1 MTGRTRHGPAT
12 GPLIPQQ
19 RGAIWYYFVPG
30 CLAFVA
36 AIGIGN
42 LLTARSDVAAEQ
54 NRAFSRVTVQIM
66 PDGATAPPAEIP
78 AALAVLNATPG
89 IASAAVLSDTDNSA
103 LIAPWLGTNVSARD
117 LPFPV
122 LIDVKLAAGVGPDL
136 SRLRKRLAAAAPH
149 ATVDAPR
156 QRSGG
161 IVATSSQSYSISVLL
176 IAGTALAFAISCA
189 CLIKAHIAVHRK
201 TLELLLLMGAKHRRV
216 ADLVTRWPAIET
228 LVASLV
234 GTALAAGLFSL
245 SAISERAGIRV
256 NILVPGLSSVELA
269 WLAFIPVT
277 AAIIVWL
284 TGRLLTMSALR
295 RF

>member
-1 MTGRTRHGPAT
+1 
-12 GPLIPQQ
+12 
-19 RGAIWYYFVPG
+19 
-30 CLAFVA
+30 
-36 AIGIGN
+36 
-42 LLTARSDVAAEQ
+42 
-54 NRAFSRVTVQIM
+54 M

-89 IASAAVLSDTDNSA
+89 IDSAAVLSDMDNSA
-103 LIAPWLGTNVSARD
+103 LVAPWLGTDFAARD

-122 LIDVKLAAGVGPDL
+122 LIDVKLAAGAGPDL
-136 SRLRKRLAAAAPH
+136 PDLRKRLLAAAPH
-149 ATVDAPR
+149 AIVDSPR
-156 QRSGG
+156 QTPGG
-161 IVATSSQSYSISVLL
+161 IVATSSQSVATATLLL
-176 IAGTALAFAISCA
+176 IATVLAFGISFA
-189 CLIKAHIAVHRK
+189 CLVRAQIAVHGK